1 MLFVCT
7 HNSARSQMAE
17 GLLRNLYG
25 EAYEA
30 CSAGVEPSG
39 VSPFAI
45 EVMREIGIDISEHA
59 SEHVNAYA
67 TLPPDYVVTVC
78 DSARE
83 NCPYVPARNKV
94 LHNRFSDPRAVQGSD
109 SEKREAFRKVRDQIR
124 SWLKDEF
131 IEET

>member
-25 EAYEA
+25 DTYEA
-30 CSAGVEPSG
+30 RSAGVEPSG

-59 SEHVNAYA
+59 SEHVDAYA
-67 TLPPDYVVTVC
+67 TVPPDYVITVC
-78 DSARE
+78 DSARK
-83 NCPYVPARNKV
+83 NCPYVTARHRV
-94 LHNRFSDPRAVQGSD
+94 IHHRFSDPRAAQGSD
-109 SEKREAFRKVRDQIR
+109 SEKRKAFRVVRDQIR

-131 IEET
+131 TKEL